1 MDTRCPRCAAP
12 SDPGDGFCG
21 DCGELLDAQPPHPA
35 DTRRRSGSAP
45 QQTDPSRD
53 GGSRRAAV
61 AKPAAEAAATPD
73 SQSAPPDYLTTF
85 PADLDSYRQRLHD
98 TFGFPD
104 FRPGQADVLRALA
117 DSDVLAVMPTG
128 SGKSLCYVLPALETG
143 GTVVVSPL
151 IALMQDQV
159 ESLVAA
165 GVAAT
170 FINSNLDRAEQ
181 DRRYRDF
188 IQGRYAL
195 LYVAPERFAVR
206 AFSEGLR
213 RAGVRLLAIDEAH
226 CISEWGHNFRPDYL
240 QLGAIRDR
248 LGRPRTLA
256 LTATADP
263 TVRDDIV
270 RRLHLPEDCARIVG
284 SVDRPNLHFA
294 VEDLGNVA
302 ARTRWLIDFLRTKDG
317 ASGIVYART
326 RRQVDELAEALRKA
340 RIRARPY
347 HAGLDR
353 EQRSDTQRR
362 FMLGDLP
369 VIVAT
374 NAFGMG
380 IDKPDI
386 RFVAHFNLPDRIEAY
401 YQEAGRAGR
410 DGDPAE
416 CVLLYTPRDR
426 NSQQRFIDLAHPDD
440 ATVRGTWV
448 RWSQMA
454 GSDGR
459 LPFGIAA
466 DDPDR
471 FANVVAALRASELIH
486 PVELALTSRDP
497 DAPIDTSSVHQHREH
512 AEGRLRDMAEYAETR
527 ECRRAVILR
536 YFGEDPPDR
545 CDACDNCLN
554 GAAPEYPPDL
564 HDRIVAFRDEIAA
577 RTGRE
582 PTRIFEMRTARELA
596 LIRPRDEDELREVW
610 GIGETRAEWLGG
622 DLLQLVRDWEAA
634 HPDALPRSTPD
645 HTASSG
651 KRSSTDSSSGSG
663 SELQVSAADPL
674 YQSLRAWRLDRAQA
688 DGVPAFTLFSDRTL
702 RELVARK
709 PGSRA
714 ALLEV
719 WGLGETRVERF
730 GADVLAVIANG

>member
-1 MDTRCPRCAAP
+1 MDRAVPPDDAP
-12 SDPGDGFCG
+12 HFSKTLPVD
-21 DCGELLDAQPPHPA
+21 LDAYRH
-35 DTRRRSGSAP
+35 S
-45 QQTDPSRD
+45 
-53 GGSRRAAV
+53 
-61 AKPAAEAAATPD
+61 
-73 SQSAPPDYLTTF
+73 LT
-85 PADLDSYRQRLHD
+85 H

-104 FRPGQADVLRALA
+104 FRSGQADVLRALT

-128 SGKSLCYVLPALETG
+128 SGKSLCYVLPALEVG

-181 DRRYRDF
+181 NRRFVDF

-206 AFSEGLR
+206 SFSEGLR

-240 QLGAIRDR
+240 QLGAIRDS

-270 RRLHLPEDCARIVG
+270 RRLHLGDDCARIVG

-302 ARTRWLIDFLRTKDG
+302 QRTRWLIDFLRAKDG

-326 RRQVDELAEALRKA
+326 RRQVDELAEALRNA
-340 RIRARPY
+340 RIKARPY
-347 HAGLDR
+347 HAGLGR
-353 EQRSDTQRR
+353 EERSDTQRR

-386 RFVAHFNLPDRIEAY
+386 RFVVHFNLPGRIEAY

-410 DGDPAE
+410 DGDPAA
-416 CVLLYTPRDR
+416 CVLLYAPRDR

-440 ATVRGTWV
+440 ATVRETWV

-454 GSDGR
+454 GAEGR
-459 LPFGIAA
+459 LPFGVAD

-471 FANVVAALRASELIH
+471 FANVVAALRASGLMH
-486 PVELALTSRDP
+486 PVELALTSGDP
-497 DAPIDTSSVHQHREH
+497 DAPIDTSSVHQHLEH

-554 GAAPEYPPDL
+554 ASAPDYPPDL
-564 HDRIVAFRDEIAA
+564 YDEIVAFRDEIAN

-582 PTRIFEMRTARELA
+582 TTRVFEMRTARELA
-596 LIRPRDEDELREVW
+596 TARPQDDDELREVW
-610 GIGETRAEWLGG
+610 GIGETRAQWLGA
-622 DLLQLVRDWEAA
+622 DLLRLVCDWEAA
-634 HPDALPRSTPD
+634 HPDAPPRSVPEHVASAGRGSASKTDAGPD
-645 HTASSG
+645 
-651 KRSSTDSSSGSG
+651 
-663 SELQVSAADPL
+663 VSANDPL
-674 YQSLRAWRLDRAQA
+674 YQALRSWRLDRSLA

-702 RELVARK
+702 RELVVQK
-709 PGSRA
+709 PGSRD
-714 ALLEV
+714 ALLEI
-719 WGLGETRVERF
+719 WGLGETRVDRF
-730 GADVLAVIANG
+730 GEDVLAVIAGG